1 MSTYLLIMLII
12 GAAALAMAWMPL
24 ISKKIKISYSLLYI
38 LFGAVVYIFG
48 DRLPLPDPIRKQ
60 TYTVHLTELVVII
73 SLMGSG
79 LKIDRPFTFKNWNL
93 PLRLVSITMLL
104 SIGAITG
111 LAWYFLGF
119 DLPSALLLGAV
130 LAPTDPV
137 LAADVQ
143 VAGPHK
149 NKRDDVRFAL
159 TAEAGM
165 NDGLAF
171 PFTWLAII
179 LAQIALKGEGSVI
192 DWLLTDLLYKIAV
205 GALAGFG
212 LGRLLAYLLFRKT
225 KQKSLMEMENGF
237 IALSATLF
245 IYAFTE
251 MIHGYGFL
259 AVFVGAVTL
268 RNYEMEHE
276 FHKQLHAFTDQIE
289 RILVAIVLILFGGSL
304 VSGILGELSGPMVVL
319 GLAFVFVVRPVA
331 GYLGLLGTDLHPRQR
346 AAISFFGIKGI
357 GSFFYLA
364 FALSK
369 TGFAY
374 AEEIWSLAAFT
385 VLVSA
390 LTHGATATLSMEK
403 IEEKHGNA
411 PPEEVDLPAQAA

>member
-1 MSTYLLIMLII
+1 MSTYLIIMMIV
-12 GAAALAMAWMPL
+12 GVAALAMAWMPL
-24 ISKKIKISYSLLYI
+24 ISQKIKISYALIYVA
-38 LFGAVVYIFG
+38 FGAVVYIFG
-48 DRLPLPDPIRKQ
+48 DSLPLPDPIRKQ

-79 LKIDRPFTFKNWNL
+79 LKIDRPFSLKNWNL
-93 PLRLVSITMLL
+93 PLRLVSVTMLL
-104 SIGAITG
+104 SIAAITG
-111 LAWYFLGF
+111 LAWYFLRF

-143 VAGPHK
+143 VGPPGE
-149 NKRDDVRFAL
+149 NKRDNVKFAL

-171 PFTWLAII
+171 PFTWLAVIV
-179 LAQIALKGEGSVI
+179 ARIALKGEGSLV

-205 GALAGFG
+205 GAIAGFG
-212 LGRLLAYLLFRKT
+212 MGRLLAYLLFRKT
-225 KQKSLMEMENGF
+225 DKESLIEMENGF
-237 IALSATLF
+237 IALAATLV

-251 MIHGYGFL
+251 MVHGYGFL

-268 RNYEMEHE
+268 RNYEMDHE
-276 FHKQLHAFTDQIE
+276 FHKQLHSFTDQIE

-304 VSGILGELSGPMVVL
+304 VSGILEELSGTMVLL
-319 GLAFVFVVRPVA
+319 GLAFVFIVRPVA

-364 FALSK
+364 FALSE
-369 TGFAY
+369 TEFAFT
-374 AEEIWSLAAFT
+374 EEIWALAAFT
-385 VLVSA
+385 VLIS
-390 LTHGATATLSMEK
+390 LITHGSTAAISMEK
-403 IEEKHGNA
+403 IAKKHGNE
-411 PPEEVDLPAQAA
+411 PGWEVDLPDRAT

>member
-38 LFGAVVYIFG
+38 LFGAVVYILG
-48 DRLPLPDPIRKQ
+48 DSLPLPDPIRKQ

-79 LKIDRPFTFKNWNL
+79 LKIDRPFSLKNWNL

-119 DLPSALLLGAV
+119 DLPSSLLLGAV

-143 VAGPHK
+143 VAGPHE

-179 LAQIALKGEGSVI
+179 LAQIALNGEGSVI

-225 KQKSLMEMENGF
+225 EQKSLMEMENGF
-237 IALSATLF
+237 IALAATLF

-251 MIHGYGFL
+251 IIHGYGFL

-304 VSGILGELSGPMVVL
+304 VSGILSELSGPMVIL
-319 GLAFVFVVRPVA
+319 GLAFVFLVRPVA

-369 TGFAY
+369 TDFAY
-374 AEEIWSLAAFT
+374 AEEIWSLVAFT
-385 VLVSA
+385 VLISA

-403 IEEKHGNA
+403 IEEKHGGA
-411 PPEEVDLPAQAA
+411 PEGEVGIPAQAT

>member
-48 DRLPLPDPIRKQ
+48 DSLPLPDPIRKQ

-79 LKIDRPFTFKNWNL
+79 LKIDRPFSFKNWNL

-143 VAGPHK
+143 VAGPHE

-179 LAQIALKGEGSVI
+179 LAQIALNGEGSVI
-192 DWLLTDLLYKIAV
+192 DWLLTDLLYKIAM

-304 VSGILGELSGPMVVL
+304 VSGILGELSGPMVFL
-319 GLAFVFVVRPVA
+319 GLAFVFVVRPIA

-369 TGFAY
+369 TDFAY
-374 AEEIWSLAAFT
+374 SEELWSLAAFT

-403 IEEKHGNA
+403 IEEKHGEA
-411 PPEEVDLPAQAA
+411 PEGEVGIPAQAA